1 MKTFLKVLFSLILLA
16 LAVMIAV
23 RLVKTRPQARRAPQT
38 QRPPLVEVVT
48 VRGGRERIGVSGMG
62 TVIPSR
68 KLALQPE
75 VSGTVIS
82 SHPDLVAGGRI
93 GEGEEVIRIDPR
105 DYELAV
111 EQQKANVERA
121 RVEMQL
127 EEGRRTLA
135 EVEWKLFE
143 TDIPFT
149 EAGKDLALRKPQ
161 LRSAEVSLENAL
173 NGLKRAEL
181 NVERTGISAPFNALV
196 LEETVEKGQ
205 LVTPQFRL
213 ATLVGTDQFWV
224 QTAIPLE
231 RIGRVKVRGKDGS
244 RGSPARII
252 QETGSGGR
260 IERRGEVVRFL
271 ADLDPVGRM
280 ARLIVAVD
288 DPLGIG
294 GPSTIPLLLGS
305 YVRVEIEGKEREQ
318 VFSIPRTA
326 MREGSRIW
334 LLNDDSRLEI
344 REVDILWRTADRV
357 MVHDMLRDGDRIVVS
372 RIQTPVSGMQLR
384 LQEEGREADPA
395 AGEEDA
401 PVTRDAP
408 GKDHP

>member
-1 MKTFLKVLFSLILLA
+1 MKTFLKVLFSLVLLA
-16 LAVMIAV
+16 LAVMLAV

-48 VRGGRERIGVSGMG
+48 VFGGRERIDVSGMG

-68 KLALQPE
+68 KLVLQPE
-75 VSGTVIS
+75 VSGTVIAY
-82 SHPDLVAGGRI
+82 HPALVAGGRI
-93 GEGEEVIRIDPR
+93 GEGEEVIRIDAR

-127 EEGRRTLA
+127 EEGRRILA

-161 LRSAEVSLENAL
+161 LRSAEVNLENAL

-181 NVERTGISAPFNALV
+181 NVERTVVYSPFNGLV
-196 LEETVEKGQ
+196 LEESVEVGQ
-205 LVTPQFRL
+205 LVTSQSRL

-231 RIGRVKVRGKDGS
+231 RISRVMVEGQDGS

-252 QETGSGGR
+252 QETGSEGR
-260 IERRGEVVRFL
+260 IERQGRVVRFL

-294 GPSTIPLLLGS
+294 EPYAIPLLLGT
-305 YVRVEIEGKEREQ
+305 YVRVEIEGREREQ

-326 MREGSRIW
+326 LREGNLVW
-334 LLNDDSRLEI
+334 LLSDDNRLEI
-344 REVDILWRTADRV
+344 REVDILWRTVDRLL
-357 MVHDMLRDGDRIVVS
+357 VHNMLHDGDRIIVS
-372 RIQTPVSGMQLR
+372 RIQTPVTGMQLR
-384 LQEEGREADPA
+384 LQEEGREEDPP
-395 AGEEDA
+395 AGEEEV
-401 PVTRDAP
+401 PVIRDAP
-408 GKDHP
+408 GKGEP